1 MDIGFIAL
9 LMFLA
14 FIIWIFYSLTMA
26 LIKRRGNPQDE
37 PRERNQ

>member
-14 FIIWIFYSLTMA
+14 FIIWVFYSLAMA
-26 LIKRRGNPQDE
+26 LIKRQRSPQDE